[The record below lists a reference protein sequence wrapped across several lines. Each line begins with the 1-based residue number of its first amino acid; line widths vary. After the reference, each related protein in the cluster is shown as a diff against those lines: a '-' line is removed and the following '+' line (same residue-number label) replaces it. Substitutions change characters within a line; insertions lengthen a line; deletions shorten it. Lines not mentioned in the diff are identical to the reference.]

1 MSHYVH
7 FVEFDHFN
15 HESHIVATHK
25 CGGDELDILAERA
38 VKMFE
43 FHTTEYGSPIT
54 YFVVEQ
60 SPADMLNDLYSVGVV
75 TGGSVQYR
83 RVVRA
88 LNPLNAAQLA
98 HIGTTD
104 F

>member
-1 MSHYVH
+1 MSYIVD

-15 HESHIVATHK
+15 HESQIVATHQ
-25 CGGDELDILAERA
+25 CDPDELDILRQRA
-38 VKMFE
+38 VKMFH
-43 FHTTEYGSPIT
+43 FQTTHYGSPIT

-75 TGGSVQYR
+75 TDGTVKHR

-88 LNPLNAAQLA
+88 LNPLLSLI
-98 HIGTTD
+98 HI
-104 F
+104 